1 MSNKGQQFSDIAS
14 QVVYINKFSGLNKDE
29 LERKIN
35 ENKQNRFLRYITKHK
50 GRTILIIFSIIIL
63 LLCYYFSIP
72 INGDQDATNIYT
84 KIGSAL
90 GFFSANIFLGLL
102 VTILGVETYFSRE
115 EMEQLQIELEQT
127 TQKDINKIKDT
138 LVLESKKQNV
148 NKIDKIL
155 SKLTN
160 TLREFESDLNTPK
173 IKQVIVRSKGGAA
186 THSEI
191 DSIHSSRRSEQE
203 YRSTVTEDDY
213 EALEELKNKISQLDM
228 TKQIKILKKIEKILE
243 DNN

>member
-1 MSNKGQQFSDIAS
+1 MK
-14 QVVYINKFSGLNKDE
+14 INK
-29 LERKIN
+29 
-35 ENKQNRFLRYITKHK
+35 NRFLRYITKHK
-50 GRTILIIFSIIIL
+50 GRTTLIIFSIIIL

-90 GFFSANIFLGLL
+90 GFFSANIFLCLL

-115 EMEQLQIELEQT
+115 EMEQLQIELEQI
-127 TQKDINKIKDT
+127 TQKDINKIKNT
-138 LVLESKKQNV
+138 LLLESKKQNI
-148 NKIDKIL
+148 NKIEKIL

-160 TLREFESDLNTPK
+160 TLREFEYDLNTPK
-173 IKQVIVRSKGGAA
+173 IKQVIVRSKEGFAPN
-186 THSEI
+186 SEI